1 MSRTEPTELPAVH
14 ESWLPREH
22 PMHRPRHGRRQLTA
36 LVCALLFLT
45 APATTWV
52 FGARAERLE
61 NRPLAEFPSITD
73 GWGFLTGL
81 SPWAAENLPFR
92 GTAVRSV
99 HDISQGVF
107 GEQARLESGTH
118 SSPTG
123 TGSDQQQARQ
133 PLNENVFPKVIE
145 GRAGWLYLGHDVAY
159 PCTPKRSLD
168 EVIAGLRRWRQVVEA
183 SGRKFQLVIAPDK
196 STMYPANLPPEYAGK
211 DCSSRAREEFWR
223 RLPTATG
230 AIDMRGPLRES
241 ADRNGRAIYHD
252 IDTHWTHE
260 GGITMVYQLAE
271 RLSPGS
277 TATWKV
283 QPGRQYPHS
292 ADIPDLLGQRRTVP
306 IQAYSL
312 APDGGADHT
321 RFEPSDFHEPLHLKS
336 MPRAGMI
343 TEPTRMVGDSFTQF
357 ASPYLAATFADI
369 GIVHPEEVAK
379 RPRETAA
386 LLAEGDVVTFELS
399 ERFVSGGRYD
409 LLDPAVADQVGAVL
423 AADPR

>member
-22 PMHRPRHGRRQLTA
+22 PMHRPRHGRRQRAA

-45 APATTWV
+45 APFSTWLL
-52 FGARAERLE
+52 GARAEQLE
-61 NRPLAEFPSITD
+61 NRPLAEFPGITE

-92 GTAVRSV
+92 GPAVRSV
-99 HDISQGVF
+99 HGISQGVF
-107 GEQARLESGTH
+107 GEQARLEAGTH
-118 SSPTG
+118 SSPVG
-123 TGSDQQQARQ
+123 TGSDQEQSRP
-133 PLNENVFPKVIE
+133 PLNESVFPKVIE
-145 GRAGWLYLGHDVAY
+145 GKAGWLYLGHDVAY
-159 PCTPKRSLD
+159 PCTPKRGAD

-183 SGRKFQLVIAPDK
+183 SGRRFELVIAPDK
-196 STMYPANLPPEYAGK
+196 STMYPANLPENYAGK
-211 DCSSRAREEFWR
+211 DCAGRARQEFWQR
-223 RLPTATG
+223 IPGETG
-230 AIDMRGPLRES
+230 ALDMREPLREV

-271 RLSPGS
+271 RLAPGS

-283 QPGRQYPHS
+283 LPSRAYPHS
-292 ADIPDLLGQRRTVP
+292 ADIPDLLGQSRTVP

-312 APDGGADHT
+312 APDGGADNT
-321 RFEPSDFHEPLHLKS
+321 RFRPSDFHEPLRLESEVK
-336 MPRAGMI
+336 PGMI
-343 TEPTRMVGDSFTQF
+343 DQPTRMVGDSFTQF
-357 ASPYLAATFADI
+357 ASPYLAATFSDI
-369 GIVHPEEVAK
+369 AVVHPEEIAK
-379 RPRETAA
+379 RPQETGA

-409 LLDPAVADQVGAVL
+409 LLDPAVADQVGAIL